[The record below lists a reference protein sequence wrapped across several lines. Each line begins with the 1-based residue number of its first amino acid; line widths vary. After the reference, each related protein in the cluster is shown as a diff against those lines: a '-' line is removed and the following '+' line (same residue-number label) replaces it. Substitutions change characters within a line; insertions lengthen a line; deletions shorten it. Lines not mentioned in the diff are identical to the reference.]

1 MSTYRIQSGD
11 TLSRIAQR
19 NHTSV
24 SALKRANPQI
34 RNIHRISAGE
44 RLNLPGSRDEFVPHR
59 NLGVGSR
66 PAVQP
71 GRAFAGT
78 AAPSV
83 APSNDRRAG
92 ASRAFDVA
100 RQYVGWN
107 AGDLK
112 RSGNAVGRVMQDW
125 VPNNKNCANF
135 VSGALVASGQ
145 LPASRANASVHGL
158 MNNLDRDSNFRRV
171 SLRDARPGD
180 VVSMKTRGGQH
191 VVMFAG
197 WKGGRPVFL
206 GSNNINR
213 DGSQQI
219 SYRQM
224 NYPIMAVHQ
233 YRG

>member
-19 NHTSV
+19 NNTSV

-34 RNIHRISAGE
+34 RNVDRIAAGQ

-59 NLGVGSR
+59 NLGGTSR

-71 GRAFAGT
+71 GRTFAGT
-78 AAPSV
+78 AVTGAP
-83 APSNDRRAG
+83 PGDRRAG

-145 LPASRANASVHGL
+145 LPASKSNASVYGL
-158 MNNLDRDSNFRRV
+158 MNNLDRDANFRRV

-197 WKGGRPVFL
+197 WKNGRPVYL
-206 GSNNINR
+206 GSNNVNR

-224 NYPIMAVHQ
+224 NYPIMAIHQ